1 MSSKSS
7 WFKKRAN
14 DEKSAHKKHYNRQS
28 EIEIKLDGR
37 ILFKGHKDD
46 SVVNGIIRANPGA
59 SIEWVDKSNK
69 SEIIL
74 RGIK

>member
-1 MSSKSS
+1 MPKLSISKLQDR
-7 WFKKRAN
+7 KIKRQL
-14 DEKSAHKKHYNRQS
+14 DRHYNRQS
-28 EIEIKLDGR
+28 EIEIKLDGK

-46 SVVNGIIRANPGA
+46 SVVNGIIRANPGCLV
-59 SIEWVDKSNK
+59 EWVDKSNK

>member
-1 MSSKSS
+1 MPKLSISKLQDRKIERV
-7 WFKKRAN
+7 KKAFY
-14 DEKSAHKKHYNRQS
+14 DRQS
-28 EIEIKLDGR
+28 EIEIKLNDR

-46 SVVNGIIRANPGA
+46 SVVNGIIRANPGCVV
-59 SIEWVDKSNK
+59 EWVDKSNK

>member
-1 MSSKSS
+1 MPRLNLAARREKRV
-7 WFKKRAN
+7 KK
-14 DEKSAHKKHYNRQS
+14 AHDKFYNGLN

-37 ILFKGHKDD
+37 ILFRGHKDD
-46 SVVNGIIRANPGA
+46 SVVNGIIRANPDCVV
-59 SIEWVDKSNK
+59 EWVDKSNK

>member
-1 MSSKSS
+1 MPKLSISKLQDRKI
-7 WFKKRAN
+7 KKRL
-14 DEKSAHKKHYNRQS
+14 DKFYNGLN

-37 ILFKGHKDD
+37 ILFRGHKDD
-46 SVVNGIIRANPGA
+46 SVVNGIIRSNPGA
-59 SIEWVDKSNK
+59 IVEWVDKSNK

>member
-1 MSSKSS
+1 MPKLTLAMRRD
-7 WFKKRAN
+7 KRMK
-14 DEKSAHKKHYNRQS
+14 EKLDKFYDRLS
-28 EIEIKLDGR
+28 EIEIKLDGK

-46 SVVNGIIRANPGA
+46 SVVNGIIRANPGCTV
-59 SIEWVDKSNK
+59 EWVDKSNK

>member
-1 MSSKSS
+1 MSSKLS

-14 DEKSAHKKHYNRQS
+14 DEKSAHKKHYERLN
-28 EIEIKLDGR
+28 EIEIKLAGR
-37 ILFKGHKDD
+37 TLFKGHKDD
-46 SVVNGIIRANPGA
+46 SVVNGIIRAHDGCTV
-59 SIEWVDKSNK
+59 EWVDKSNV

>member
-1 MSSKSS
+1 MPKLSISKLQDRKI
-7 WFKKRAN
+7 KKRL
-14 DEKSAHKKHYNRQS
+14 DKFYNGLN
-28 EIEIKLDGR
+28 EIEIKLDGK

-46 SVVNGIIRANPGA
+46 SVVNGIIRANFGCVV
-59 SIEWVDKSNK
+59 EWVDKTNK